1 MIIWVQKCMKIHLK
15 FHNRLHASEKIL
27 EMGVQLASG
36 NLKIEIIL
44 PPGLAMLLL
53 PLLTAVQ

>member
-15 FHNRLHASEKIL
+15 FHNHLHACELIFEL
-27 EMGVQLASG
+27 GVQPTSG
-36 NLKIEIIL
+36 NLKIEFIL

-53 PLLTAVQ
+53 PLLTVQ